1 MPEESTVS
9 RAELIELEFKN
20 GEPSVKKEDGR
31 LVRVQFNPDTVQV
44 DYTNNGSGGDQQAS
58 AGVQYVGKGRTTLNV
73 DLLFDVTRQSEGLF
87 SPDDV
92 RRRTKEVNWF
102 MRAAEEAEG
111 TKGKYVPPGVRFAW
125 GSFQFDG
132 VMVAM
137 NERLQFFDPE
147 GHPLR
152 AEVSITIS
160 KQEIQ
165 FNQRAAGRAGGSVGA
180 TGGAS
185 IGAGARAGPEDR
197 PAGAETTNGTS
208 VQRVA
213 AKRGKQGNWKEIAAE
228 SGVENPRAIHN
239 PDALKT

>member
-1 MPEESTVS
+1 MPEESTIS

-31 LVRVQFNPDTVQV
+31 LVRVQFNPDTLQV
-44 DYTNNGSGGDQQAS
+44 DYTNNRSGGDQQAS
-58 AGVQYVGKGRTTLNV
+58 SGVQYVGKGRTTLNV
-73 DLLFDVTRQSEGLF
+73 DLLFDVTRQSEGIS

-102 MRAAEEAEG
+102 MREAEQSEG
-111 TKGKYVPPGVRFAW
+111 TEGKYVPPGVRFAW

-132 VMVAM
+132 VMTAM
-137 NERLQFFDPE
+137 NETLQFFDAE

-165 FNQRAAGRAGGSVGA
+165 FKQRSAGRVGGGIGA
-180 TGGAS
+180 AGGAS
-185 IGAGARAGPEDR
+185 IGAGAGAGAEDR

-208 VQRVA
+208 VQQVA
-213 AKRGKQGNWKEIAAE
+213 AKQGKQGNWKEIAAE